1 MSLLLTEEETYG
13 ALDVE
18 TQNMATP
25 QKRGAIGL
33 VVALAFFLGAACVSG
48 STSLKAEAV
57 AAQDSATSLDTL
69 FASAGGGTELAT
81 CVDFENKV
89 DLALEEQLTI
99 MGISNDGATLA
110 KVDRTPLEQSRTY
123 SLYLFDAFTGL
134 RDQSAGRLRAEI
146 LRRGR
151 RARDHRTLRHAH
163 GARAALIVVAPPSR
177 PSPPRPPPPAHTMNK
192 HHVRS
197 KTTFSVL
204 A

>member
-57 AAQDSATSLDTL
+57 AAQDDSATSLDTL

-151 RARDHRTLRHAH
+151 RARDHRTLRHAY

-177 PSPPRPPPPAHTMNK
+177 PSPSPPAPSRS
-192 HHVRS
+192 HHE
-197 KTTFSVL
+197 
-204 A
+204 